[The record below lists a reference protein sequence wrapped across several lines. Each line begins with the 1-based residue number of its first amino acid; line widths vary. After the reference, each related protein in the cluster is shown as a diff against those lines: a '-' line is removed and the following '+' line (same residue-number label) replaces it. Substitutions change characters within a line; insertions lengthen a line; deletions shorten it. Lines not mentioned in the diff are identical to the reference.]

1 MAFANNEKCVNCP
14 YESEECHLECIQV
27 RSEEKKEKRPILEIV
42 KDTADVFSKYEI
54 TKGELERTEELIEKL
69 ENQEITISVIGQFK
83 RGKSTLVNAI
93 LEDKILPV
101 GIVPV
106 TAVITTI
113 EYGDKAATVHF
124 DNGVIKEIGFDEMS
138 SFINEQENNDNHLG
152 VSKVALY
159 CPSPFLKKGLTFVDT
174 PGVGSVH
181 QKNSDAAYSY
191 VKESDAVI
199 FMLSVDSPI
208 NQIEIDFLKN
218 AKEYAAKFY
227 FAVNKIDSID
237 RSDLEEYLA
246 YCRTLICKLMG
257 VDSIQLFPVSAKTSE
272 GVQALKDAIEADC
285 QTTVQEIIEHS
296 AKLKMRDIATSAL
309 SQIDLYR
316 TALKMPAREFDAMF
330 KELNE
335 FFAEIKQEAAEFA
348 ESFRSNPRML
358 EAHMND
364 IKNRLSAKVSDM
376 FGIEYHYTISSVDF
390 FRGGEVAHA
399 QGREYLCGNPQG
411 ERPEP
416 SGAQVCAPE
425 TETGGRIIIRRV
437 CRWSVRPDKNHIM
450 PGIAARRLHAFSLR
464 RPRQHSFLPP

>member
-14 YESEECHLECIQV
+14 FETEECHLECIQL
-27 RSEEKKEKRPILEIV
+27 RSEKKAEKRPILEIV
-42 KDTADVFSKYEI
+42 KDTAEAFSKYEI
-54 TKGELERTEELIEKL
+54 TSGELARTQELIEKL
-69 ENQEITISVIGQFK
+69 ENKKITVSVIGQFK

-106 TAVITTI
+106 TAVVTTI
-113 EYGDKAATVHF
+113 EYGEKAATVHF
-124 DNGVIKEIGFDEMS
+124 DNGIIKEIGFDEMS
-138 SFINEQENNDNHLG
+138 SYINEQENCDNHLG

-237 RSDLEEYLA
+237 ESDLEEYLA
-246 YCRTLICKLMG
+246 YCRNLICKLM
-257 VDSIQLFPVSAKTSE
+257 DTTEIQIFPVSAKTSA
-272 GVQALKDAIEADC
+272 GVRELKDVIEADC
-285 QTTVQEIIEHS
+285 RTTVQEIIEDS
-296 AKLKMRDIATSAL
+296 AKLKMRDIATGAL

-316 TALKMPAREFDAMF
+316 TALKMPARQFDEKFA
-330 KELNE
+330 ELNE
-335 FFAEIKQEAAEFA
+335 FFREIKQEAAEFC

-364 IKNRLSAKVSDM
+364 IKNRLSEKVSDM
-376 FGIEYHYTISSVDF
+376 FGINYHYTISSVDF
-390 FRGGEVAHA
+390 FRGGDVAEDGSRDLRASFKAAVDNLCDELAKTLNTIFMH
-399 QGREYLCGNPQG
+399 REENTY
-411 ERPEP
+411 
-416 SGAQVCAPE
+416 VV
-425 TETGGRIIIRRV
+425 IRRV
-437 CRWSVRPDKNHIM
+437 NDLN
-450 PGIAARRLHAFSLR
+450 RLVHRLVQLR
-464 RPRQHSFLPP
+464 RELESE

>member
-1 MAFANNEKCVNCP
+1 M
-14 YESEECHLECIQV
+14 
-27 RSEEKKEKRPILEIV
+27 
-42 KDTADVFSKYEI
+42 
-54 TKGELERTEELIEKL
+54 
-69 ENQEITISVIGQFK
+69 
-83 RGKSTLVNAI
+83 
-93 LEDKILPV
+93 

-106 TAVITTI
+106 TAVVTTI

-124 DNGVIKEIGFDEMS
+124 DNGVIKEISFDEMS

-237 RSDLEEYLA
+237 RSDLEEYLQ

-257 VDSIQLFPVSAKTSE
+257 VDNIQLFPVSARTSE

-390 FRGGEVAHA
+390 FRGGEVAEDGSRDLRGSFKKAVDDVCEELNKTLNTIFMH
-399 QGREYLCGNPQG
+399 REENTY
-411 ERPEP
+411 
-416 SGAQVCAPE
+416 VV
-425 TETGGRIIIRRV
+425 IRRV
-437 CRWSVRPDKNHIM
+437 NDLNRLVHKLVR
-450 PGIAARRLHAFSLR
+450 LR
-464 RPRQHSFLPP
+464 RELADE

>member
-1 MAFANNEKCVNCP
+1 MAFANNQKCVNCP
-14 YESEECHLECIQV
+14 YESDECHLECIQL
-27 RSEEKKEKRPILEIV
+27 RSEKKAEKRPILDIV
-42 KDTADVFSKYEI
+42 KDTAEAFSKYEI
-54 TKGELERTEELIEKL
+54 TSGELARTQELIEKL
-69 ENQEITISVIGQFK
+69 ENKEITVSVIGQFK
-83 RGKSTLVNAI
+83 RGKSTLVNSI
-93 LEDKILPV
+93 LQDKILPV

-106 TAVITTI
+106 TAVVTTI

-124 DNGVIKEIGFDEMS
+124 DNGIIKEIGFDEMS
-138 SFINEQENNDNHLG
+138 SYINEQENCDNHLG

-237 RSDLEEYLA
+237 ESDLAEYLA
-246 YCRTLICKLMG
+246 YCRSLICKLMG
-257 VDSIQLFPVSAKTSE
+257 VEEVQLFPVSARTSA
-272 GVQALKDAIEADC
+272 GVKELKDAIEKDC

-296 AKLKMRDIATSAL
+296 ARLKMRDIATSAL

-316 TALKMPAREFDAMF
+316 TALKMPARQFDEKFA
-330 KELNE
+330 ELNE
-335 FFAEIKQEAAEFA
+335 FFGQIRQEAAEFC

-364 IKNRLSAKVSDM
+364 IKNMLSEKVSDM
-376 FGIEYHYTISSVDF
+376 FGINYHYTISSVDF
-390 FRGGEVAHA
+390 FRGGEVAEDGSRDLRGSFRSAVDALCDELAKTLNTIFMH
-399 QGREYLCGNPQG
+399 REENTY
-411 ERPEP
+411 
-416 SGAQVCAPE
+416 VV
-425 TETGGRIIIRRV
+425 IRRV
-437 CRWSVRPDKNHIM
+437 NDLNRLVHKL
-450 PGIAARRLHAFSLR
+450 ARLR
-464 RPRQHSFLPP
+464 NELAGDEN